1 MPFKETS
8 RMNNKR
14 DWNAPD
20 FEYRLSL
27 IINGYLKNC
36 DINTMIQIL
45 KDAIMDLELKKKVK
59 KGLKAK

>member
-1 MPFKETS
+1 MD
-8 RMNNKR
+8 NKTN
-14 DWNAPD
+14 WNAPD